1 MGCTGRW
8 YEPGQFDLLLL
19 GIKSYL
25 AGGGA
30 YYFAKRSVNADRK
43 ARHEA
48 DMKRR
53 RLSDSLESSSR
64 QSNHKGNH
72 HRAADNAGNPSSETS
87 QHGPENE
94 GPKAQVKSK
103 YEASEP
109 YRHRKGDRFS

>member
-1 MGCTGRW
+1 MNTIRSTW
-8 YEPGQFDLLLL
+8 YGWGALAV
-19 GIKSYL
+19 

-53 RLSDSLESSSR
+53 RLADSLEASAR
-64 QSNHKGNH
+64 QSNHKES
-72 HRAADNAGNPSSETS
+72 HRNTSEASHDPNSTK
-87 QHGPENE
+87 HPENDRPRVQE
-94 GPKAQVKSK
+94 KSK

-109 YRHRKGDRFS
+109 YRAKRGDRFS

>member
-1 MGCTGRW
+1 MNTIRSTW
-8 YEPGQFDLLLL
+8 YGWGALAV
-19 GIKSYL
+19 

-30 YYFAKRSVNADRK
+30 YYFAKRSVNAERK

-64 QSNHKGNH
+64 PSNHKGNH
-72 HRAADNAGNPSSETS
+72 RRAADNAGSPSTEASHDPAPTK
-87 QHGPENE
+87 HAPEND
-94 GPKAQVKSK
+94 GPKAQEKSK

-109 YRHRKGDRFS
+109 FRTKKGDRFS